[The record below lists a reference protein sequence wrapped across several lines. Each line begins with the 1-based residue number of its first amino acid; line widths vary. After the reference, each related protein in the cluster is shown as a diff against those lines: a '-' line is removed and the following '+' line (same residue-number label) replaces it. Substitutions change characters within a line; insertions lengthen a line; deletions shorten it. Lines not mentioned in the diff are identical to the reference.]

1 MDFGMLSF
9 GLEHFLIKINW
20 PKIGIFLGLGFSST
34 FGPPPP
40 PYFPG
45 VPTLVSNVLVIDTRK
60 LPDQDPC
67 IARQAHYE

>member
-40 PYFPG
+40 PYFSGSPDPG
-45 VPTLVSNVLVIDTRK
+45 VKCLGHRHKKV
-60 LPDQDPC
+60 
-67 IARQAHYE
+67 A